1 MRIALV
7 CDWLTGMRG
16 GERCLEA
23 LCELYPQ
30 ADIFTLVHIPHSVS
44 QTIESHKIRTSY
56 IQRLPGGQ
64 KNFRRYLP
72 LFPHAIR
79 RFDLS
84 GYDCVLSLS
93 HCVAKGVRVPA
104 NIPHICYCHTPMRY
118 AWYMRSE
125 YLRRFGYVRRK
136 TAGLLLDRIRNWDR
150 KTASGVTR
158 FVAVSRNVQNRIK
171 EAYNRDS
178 VIIHPPVDCD
188 RFDAFSDNDRYYLIV
203 SALTPYKRVDLAIEA
218 FNGLDRRLI
227 VVGNGPELPFLKRSA
242 SANVDFVE
250 AADDEQVAGYMQKC
264 RALIF
269 PGEEDFGIVP
279 LEAQACGKAV
289 IAYGKGGAL
298 ETVIGFDE
306 ASGRN
311 AHATGV
317 FFHKQSPKALRE
329 EILRF
334 EKIEDQFDSRKCRSN
349 ALRFDRSV
357 YKRSMQ
363 QYIQSVIDGASAP
376 TCQTES
382 NPPACI

>member
-1 MRIALV
+1 MRIAFV

-23 LCELYPQ
+23 LCEIYPK

-44 QTIESHKIRTSY
+44 QTIESHEIRTSY
-56 IQRLPGGQ
+56 IQRLPGGR

-72 LFPHAIR
+72 LFPDAIR

-84 GYDCVLSLS
+84 GYDCALSLS

-118 AWYMRSE
+118 AWHTRSE
-125 YLRRFGYVRRK
+125 YLRRFGYLRRK
-136 TAGLLLDRIRNWDR
+136 TAGFLLDRIRNWDR
-150 KTASGVTR
+150 RTASAVTR

-188 RFDAFSDNDRYYLIV
+188 RFGAFSDNDRYYLIV
-203 SALTPYKRVDLAIEA
+203 SALAPYKRVDLAIEA

-227 VVGNGPELPFLKRSA
+227 VVGNGPELPFLKHSA
-242 SANVDFVE
+242 SPNVDFVE
-250 AADDEQVAGYMQKC
+250 AADDRQVAGYMQKC

-279 LEAQACGKAV
+279 LEAQAAGKAV

-298 ETVIGFDE
+298 ETVIAFDE
-306 ASGRN
+306 ASGGN
-311 AHATGV
+311 ADATGL
-317 FFHKQSPKALRE
+317 FFHEQSPKALRE
-329 EILRF
+329 AILRF
-334 EKIEDQFDSRKCRSN
+334 EEIEDRFDSRKCRSN

-363 QYIQSVIDGASAP
+363 QYIQSVIGGASAP
-376 TCQTES
+376 TSQTES

>member
-1 MRIALV
+1 
-7 CDWLTGMRG
+7 
-16 GERCLEA
+16 
-23 LCELYPQ
+23 
-30 ADIFTLVHIPHSVS
+30 
-44 QTIESHKIRTSY
+44 
-56 IQRLPGGQ
+56 
-64 KNFRRYLP
+64 
-72 LFPHAIR
+72 
-79 RFDLS
+79 
-84 GYDCVLSLS
+84 
-93 HCVAKGVRVPA
+93 
-104 NIPHICYCHTPMRY
+104 MRY

-125 YLRRFGYVRRK
+125 YLRRFGYLRRK
-136 TAGLLLDRIRNWDR
+136 MAGFLLDRIRNWDR
-150 KTASGVTR
+150 KTTSGVTR

-178 VIIHPPVDCD
+178 VIIHPPVDCG
-188 RFDAFSDNDRYYLIV
+188 RFGISNDNDRYYLIV
-203 SALTPYKRVDLAIEA
+203 SALAPYKRVDLAIEA

-227 VVGNGPELPFLKRSA
+227 VVGNGPELPFLKDSA

-250 AADDEQVAGYMQKC
+250 AADEQVAGYMQKC

-306 ASGRN
+306 ASGTN
-311 AHATGV
+311 ADPTGV
-317 FFHKQSPKALRE
+317 FFHEQSPQALRE
-329 EILRF
+329 AILRF
-334 EKIEDQFDSRKCRSN
+334 EKIEDRFDSRKCRSN

-363 QYIQSVIDGASAP
+363 EYIQSVIDGASAP
-376 TCQTES
+376 ICQTES